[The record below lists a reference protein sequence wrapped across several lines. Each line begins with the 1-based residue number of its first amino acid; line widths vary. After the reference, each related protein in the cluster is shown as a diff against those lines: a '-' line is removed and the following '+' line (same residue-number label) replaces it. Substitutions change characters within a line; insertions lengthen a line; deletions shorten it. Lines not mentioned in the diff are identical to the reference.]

1 MKDKWLENF
10 LKNPDIRAKLYLF
23 LWIAH
28 ICVILSI
35 AIGMI
40 IFLLIVLN
48 IF

>member
-1 MKDKWLENF
+1 MNDKWLENL
-10 LKNPDIRAKLYLF
+10 LKNPDIRAKLHLF
-23 LWIAH
+23 LWIAQ

-40 IFLLIVLN
+40 IFLLIVLG